1 VQRFRRHQ
9 RLFLIAL
16 AAFLAQTFLA
26 LAHVHASAAY
36 QRHLVQSAGRCSVG
50 KVQSCTA
57 PSPIGD
63 DADCPLCGAI
73 HVACALIASEAPA
86 VILCISFADMQ
97 PTVPVPAARPS
108 PRSLRFQ
115 ARAPPAHAV

>member
-9 RLFLIAL
+9 RLFVIAL

-26 LAHVHASAAY
+26 LAHVHVHAGY
-36 QRHLVQSAGRCSVG
+36 QRHSLQAAGACSAG
-50 KVQSCTA
+50 KVQFCSVPT
-57 PSPIGD
+57 PIGD

-73 HVACALIASEAPA
+73 HVACTLIPSEAPDL
-86 VILCISFADMQ
+86 ILSISFAD
-97 PTVPVPAARPS
+97 VRASIVVAAAHPS
-108 PRSLRFQ
+108 PRALRFQ